1 MVKAVI
7 FDLDETLLNRAIAV
21 EQMFFMILEKCY
33 EDVKNSLKNE
43 MLKKFKEY
51 DKESYG
57 DNDKTKVF
65 ESFFNEFPPKY
76 ILPRNESQDF
86 WNNNFPHCFTIN
98 QDIINL
104 INTIKGQVKVAI
116 ITNGST
122 LRQKAKISNTNLN
135 SCFDTVIIS
144 EEVGFSKPDKRIF
157 DLALNKLKVQPEDAL
172 FVGDDLEK
180 DICGCQNAN
189 INGVWFN
196 PRGTKNP
203 TEIKPYA
210 EINSLNSLVN
220 YIA

>member
-7 FDLDETLLNRAIAV
+7 FDLDETLLNRAMAV
-21 EQMFFMILEKCY
+21 EQMFFKIVEKCY
-33 EDVKNSLKNE
+33 EDVENSVKNE
-43 MLKKFKEY
+43 MLKKFVEY

-65 ESFFNEFPPKY
+65 DSFFNAFPPKY
-76 ILPRNESQDF
+76 ILPRNKSQDF
-86 WNNNFPHCFTIN
+86 WNINFPHCFTIN
-98 QDIINL
+98 QDTINL

-122 LRQKAKISNTNLN
+122 LRQKAKISNTNLD

-157 DLALNKLKVQPEDAL
+157 ELALNKLKVQPKDAL
-172 FVGDDLEK
+172 FVGDDIEK
-180 DICGCQNAN
+180 DIGGCQNAN

-196 PRGTKNP
+196 PRGIKNH

-210 EINSLNSLVN
+210 EINSLDRLVN